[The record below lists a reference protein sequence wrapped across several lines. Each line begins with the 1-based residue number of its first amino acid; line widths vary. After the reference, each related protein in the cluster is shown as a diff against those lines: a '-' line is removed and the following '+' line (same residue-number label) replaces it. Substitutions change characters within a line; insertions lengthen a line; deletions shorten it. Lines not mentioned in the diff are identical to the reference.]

1 MRLERIKFFLGK
13 HRDLS
18 STSPLPSAHIKG
30 LMEPYVPITLALM
43 SYRRPQRLTNQLI

>member
-1 MRLERIKFFLGK
+1 MGLERIKCFLGK
-13 HRDLS
+13 HGDLS
-18 STSPLPSAHIKG
+18 STPLLPNAHTKG